1 MRCYK
6 RARQSHRVHSK
17 PWTCYVTRCISP
29 SVELKNV
36 FWASSIPLQYI
47 LVSGLAGSVTSCWLI
62 SKLNKQNCFSKCHA
76 VMSSSSGGA
85 EEVGHLPVCLLCNNP
100 KRRRHHHTPATSI
113 TLHCQRHL
121 PQWLPRFHLKT
132 WQTSPENMSQ
142 WLFYSS
148 SFHPPPKTTPSD
160 SQHYKLGEVITSGT
174 RSSAV
179 QRGEFIITHLKKKS
193 RPVVS
198 SSRANY
204 LQGRAVRAPL
214 RGCEVKFTA
223 EDREVVR
230 KQRGQRRRRGT
241 GEGCK

>member
-1 MRCYK
+1 MSRCHEQQQRRSRGG
-6 RARQSHRVHSK
+6 RASARLSALQQ
-17 PWTCYVTRCISP
+17 PEAASP
-29 SVELKNV
+29 SSQ
-36 FWASSIPLQYI
+36 SSDFNNAPLP
-47 LVSGLAGSVTSCWLI
+47 T
-62 SKLNKQNCFSKCHA
+62 
-76 VMSSSSGGA
+76 
-85 EEVGHLPVCLLCNNP
+85 
-100 KRRRHHHTPATSI
+100 
-113 TLHCQRHL
+113 
-121 PQWLPRFHLKT
+121 
-132 WQTSPENMSQ
+132 TSPLVAPSVSPKNLTDESRKHVAVAL
-142 WLFYSS
+142 LFLLLPP
-148 SFHPPPKTTPSD
+148 PPPKTTPSD

-174 RSSAV
+174 RSSSV